1 MTDDAPLWVWKNDDG
16 AQELS
21 QLWSEYQYR
30 HEHVWKMVFQATLAV
45 VVLSFASY
53 IPVVRTAGLAVFLLP
68 VLAIGVA
75 VLALVRMDREL
86 RALTTVKDAYLDA
99 TRDPKPDK
107 NRSRFRRD
115 VVLFMWGLA
124 VVAVVNLGW
133 MVYVTVLRVAAY

>member
-115 VVLFMWGLA
+115 VVVYMWGLM
-124 VVAVVNLGW
+124 VVAIVNLGW
-133 MVYVTVLRVAAY
+133 MVYSTVLRVAAY